1 MFVPCGYLEYAHGPA
16 AETGYGPALRLF
28 QITAK
33 KNRVEIDLADE
44 ELREELR
51 DVAEI
56 YEDGRDQLFPRRH
69 IGTARQIL
77 REIREFEKGSGKSAQ
92 ARTSSAE

>member
-1 MFVPCGYLEYAHGPA
+1 MVIPCGYIEYAHGPS

-28 QITAK
+28 QLPIK
-33 KNRVEIDLADE
+33 KKRVEVDLSDE

-56 YEDGRDQLFPRRH
+56 YEDGKDQLFPRRH
-69 IGTARQIL
+69 IGTARSIL
-77 REIREFEKGSGKSAQ
+77 REIREFEKGISKSAQ
-92 ARTSSAE
+92 AMTSGSE